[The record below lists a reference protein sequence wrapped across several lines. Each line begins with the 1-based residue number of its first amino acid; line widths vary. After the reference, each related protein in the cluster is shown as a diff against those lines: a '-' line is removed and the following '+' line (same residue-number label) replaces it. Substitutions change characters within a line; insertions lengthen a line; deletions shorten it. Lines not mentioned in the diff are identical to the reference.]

1 MPLEKILMVAPRGF
15 CAGVVRAVD
24 IVEEA
29 LKVTRPIYMRKEIVH
44 NQFVVD
50 GLRERGAIFVSELDE
65 VPDGTSENPI
75 VCVFSAHGVSPAV
88 RARAKAKHLF
98 IIDATCPLVTKVHLE
113 AIRFAKEGYRI
124 ILVGHHGHEEVE
136 GTMGE
141 APQAM
146 HLVDSVEEVQQ
157 LDFSPET
164 KLVYLTQTTL
174 SVDDTKAIIAALKAK
189 FPQIESPP
197 KDDICYA
204 TTNRQFAV
212 KELAGHCDLILVIG
226 AQNSSNSQRL
236 REVAQSCGTPAYLID
251 NEQSLRDEW
260 FEGVTTVGVT
270 AGASA
275 PEVLVERLIEDLKK
289 RGAQSVETLKIT
301 EENVYFKL
309 PPDLQQLPVVIGQN
323 S

>member
-1 MPLEKILMVAPRGF
+1 MSLEKILMVAPRGF

-29 LKVTRPIYMRKEIVH
+29 LKVTQPIYMRKEIVH

-65 VPDGTSENPI
+65 IPDGTPDKPV

-88 RARAKAKHLF
+88 RQKAKEKHLF

-113 AIRFAKEGYRI
+113 AIRFAKEGYQI

-141 APQAM
+141 APQVM

-157 LDFSPET
+157 LDFPADE
-164 KLVYLTQTTL
+164 KLIYLTQTTL
-174 SVDDTKAIIAALKAK
+174 SVDDTKAIIGALKNK

-251 NEQSLRDEW
+251 NEQSLKNEW
-260 FEGVTTVGVT
+260 FENVATVGVT

-275 PEVLVERLIEDLKK
+275 PEVLVERLIEDLKN
-289 RGAQSVETLKIT
+289 RGAKSVETLEIT
-301 EENVYFKL
+301 EQNVYYKL
-309 PPDLQQLPVVIGQN
+309 PPDLKQLPVVIGK
-323 S
+323 

>member
-1 MPLEKILMVAPRGF
+1 MPLEKVLMVAPRGF

-65 VPDGTSENPI
+65 VPDGTPGNPV

-88 RARAKAKHLF
+88 RARAKEKHLF

-113 AIRFAKEGYRI
+113 AIRFAAEGYQI

-146 HLVDSVEEVQQ
+146 HLVDSVDEVQQ
-157 LDFSPET
+157 LNFSAEE

-174 SVDDTKAIIAALKAK
+174 SVDDTKAIITALKAK

-251 NEQSLRDEW
+251 NEQSLKDEW

-275 PEVLVERLIEDLKK
+275 PEVLVERLIEDLKS
-289 RGAQSVETLKIT
+289 RGAKNVETLKIA

-309 PPDLQQLPVVIGQN
+309 PPDLKQLPVVIGKN
-323 S
+323 